1 MTMQYDV
8 KSKHMSATG
17 VAVNYRTR
25 LKGAV
30 VSANTSAATR
40 NTVFANNVSQAG
52 TYGRSTNT
60 VTVTIVNHG
69 LSNGDRVWLDFSAG
83 TGGTATDNIYAVTVT
98 GTDTFTVTDSA
109 SGSITG
115 SPAVSMYADILME
128 ADSYN
133 ATAFPVVVPGEGI
146 LATNGI
152 FVGLV
157 ANVTTTVFYG

>member
-1 MTMQYDV
+1 MAMQYDV
-8 KSKHMSATG
+8 KSTHLTTSG

-25 LKGAV
+25 IKGAI
-30 VSANTSAATR
+30 VSANASAATR

-60 VTVTIVNHG
+60 VTVAMTAHG
-69 LSNGDRVWLDFSAG
+69 LTTGDRVWLDFSAG
-83 TGGTATDNIYAVTVT
+83 TGGTATDNVYAVTVV
-98 GTDTFTVTDSA
+98 DANTFTVTDSA

-115 SPAVSMYADILME
+115 NPAVAMYADILLE

-133 ATAFPVVVPGEGI
+133 PTAFNVIVPGEGI
-146 LATNGI
+146 LASAGI

-157 ANVTTTVFYG
+157 ANVTATVFYG

>member
-8 KSKHMSATG
+8 KSAHMTSSG
-17 VAVNYRTR
+17 VAVNFRTR

-40 NTVFANNVSQAG
+40 NTVFANNVTQTG

-60 VTVTIVNHG
+60 VTVTITNHG
-69 LSNGDRVWLDFSAG
+69 LTSGDRVWLDFSAG
-83 TGGTATDNIYAVTVT
+83 TGGTATDNIYSVTVS
-98 GTDTFTVTDSA
+98 DANTFTVTDSA
-109 SGSITG
+109 SGTITG

-133 ATAFPVVVPGEGI
+133 ATAFPVVIPGEGI
-146 LATNGI
+146 LAKDGI

-157 ANVTTTVFYG
+157 ANVTTTLFYG

>member
-8 KSKHMSATG
+8 KSKHMTSSG

-40 NTVFANNVSQAG
+40 NTVFANNVTQTG

-60 VTVTIVNHG
+60 VTVTITNHG
-69 LSNGDRVWLDFSAG
+69 LTSGDRVWLDFSAG
-83 TGGTATDNIYAVTVT
+83 TGGTATDNIYSVTVS
-98 GTDTFTVTDSA
+98 DANTFTVTDSA
-109 SGSITG
+109 SGTITG

-133 ATAFPVVVPGEGI
+133 ATAFPVVIPGEGI
-146 LATNGI
+146 LAKDGI

-157 ANVTTTVFYG
+157 ANVTTTLFYG

>member
-1 MTMQYDV
+1 MAMQYDV
-8 KSKHMSATG
+8 KSKHMSSSG
-17 VAVNYRTR
+17 VAVDYRVR

-30 VSANTSAATR
+30 VSANASAATR
-40 NTVFANNVSQAG
+40 NTVFANNVPQSG
-52 TYGRSTNT
+52 TYGRTTNV
-60 VTVTIVNHG
+60 VTVTIVDHG
-69 LSNGDRVWLDFSAG
+69 LTNGDRVWLDFSAG

-115 SPAVSMYADILME
+115 TPAVSMYADILME

-133 ATAFPVVVPGEGI
+133 PTAFPVVIPGEGI
-146 LATNGI
+146 LATSGI

>member
-8 KSKHMSATG
+8 KSKHMSSTG

-30 VSANTSAATR
+30 VSANASAATR
-40 NTVFANNVSQAG
+40 NTVFANNVTQTG

-60 VTVTIVNHG
+60 VTVVITDHG
-69 LSNGDRVWLDFSAG
+69 LATGDRVWLDFSAG
-83 TGGTATDNIYAVTVT
+83 TGGTATDNVYSVTVS
-98 GTDTFTVTDSA
+98 DANTFTVTDSA

-115 SPAVSMYADILME
+115 NPAVSMYADILME

-133 ATAFPVVVPGEGI
+133 PTAFPVVIPGEGI
-146 LATNGI
+146 LATDGI

>member
-8 KSKHMSATG
+8 KSVHLASTG
-17 VAVNYRTR
+17 VAVPYRTR
-25 LKGAV
+25 IKGAI
-30 VSANTSAATR
+30 VSANASAVTR
-40 NTVFANNVSQAG
+40 NTVFANNLAQTG

-60 VTVTIVNHG
+60 VTVTITDHG

-83 TGGTATDNIYAVTVT
+83 TGGTATDNVYVVTVT
-98 GTDTFTVTDSA
+98 DANTFTVTDAA

-115 SPAVSMYADILME
+115 SPAVAMYADILLE

-133 ATAFPVVVPGEGI
+133 PTAFNVIVPGEGI
-146 LATNGI
+146 LATEGI

-157 ANVTTTVFYG
+157 SNVTATVFYG

>member
-8 KSKHMSATG
+8 KSVHMSATG

-25 LKGAV
+25 IKGAI
-30 VSANTSAATR
+30 VSANASAATR
-40 NTVFANNVSQAG
+40 NTVFANNTTQTG

-60 VTVTIVNHG
+60 VTVTITDHG
-69 LSNGDRVWLDFSAG
+69 LTTGDRVWLDFSAG
-83 TGGTATDNIYAVTVT
+83 TGGTATDNVYSVTVS
-98 GTDTFTVTDSA
+98 DANTFTVTDSA

-115 SPAVSMYADILME
+115 SPAVAMYADLLLE

-133 ATAFPVVVPGEGI
+133 PTAFNVIIPGEGI
-146 LATNGI
+146 VAQDGI

-157 ANVTTTVFYG
+157 SNVTATVFYG

>member
-8 KSKHMSATG
+8 KSVHMSSTG

-25 LKGAV
+25 IKGAI
-30 VSANTSAATR
+30 VSANASAATR
-40 NTVFANNVSQAG
+40 NTVFANNVTQTG

-60 VTVTIVNHG
+60 VTVTITNHG
-69 LSNGDRVWLDFSAG
+69 LTSGDRVWLDFSAG
-83 TGGTATDNIYAVTVT
+83 TGGTETDNVYSVTVS
-98 GTDTFTVTDSA
+98 DANTFTVTDSA
-109 SGSITG
+109 SGTITG

-133 ATAFPVVVPGEGI
+133 PTAFPVVVPGEGI
-146 LATNGI
+146 LATEGI

-157 ANVTTTVFYG
+157 ANVTTTLFYG

>member
-1 MTMQYDV
+1 MTMQFDV
-8 KSKHMSATG
+8 KSKHMSSTG

-40 NTVFANNVSQAG
+40 NTVFANNVTQTG

-60 VTVTIVNHG
+60 VTVTITNHG
-69 LSNGDRVWLDFSAG
+69 LTSGDRVWLDFFAG
-83 TGGTATDNIYAVTVT
+83 TGGTATDNIYSVTVS
-98 GTDTFTVTDSA
+98 DANTFTVTDSA
-109 SGSITG
+109 SGTITG

-133 ATAFPVVVPGEGI
+133 ATAFPVVIPGEGI
-146 LATNGI
+146 LAKDGI

-157 ANVTTTVFYG
+157 ANVTTTLFYG

>member
-8 KSKHMSATG
+8 KSKHMTSSG

-25 LKGAV
+25 VKGAI
-30 VSANTSAATR
+30 VSANASAATR
-40 NTVFANNVSQAG
+40 NTVFANNVAQTG
-52 TYGRSTNT
+52 TYGRTTNT
-60 VTVTIVNHG
+60 VTVTIANHG
-69 LSNGDRVWLDFSAG
+69 LTSGDRVWLDFSAG

-109 SGSITG
+109 TGSITG
-115 SPAVSMYADILME
+115 SPAVSMYADILVE

-133 ATAFPVVVPGEGI
+133 PTAFNVVIPGEGI
-146 LATNGI
+146 LATEGI

-157 ANVTTTVFYG
+157 TNVTTTVFYG

>member
-1 MTMQYDV
+1 MAMQYDV
-8 KSKHMSATG
+8 KSVHMSSTG

-25 LKGAV
+25 IKGAI
-30 VSANTSAATR
+30 VSANASAATR
-40 NTVFANNVSQAG
+40 NTVFADNLTQSG

-69 LSNGDRVWLDFSAG
+69 LTSGDRVWLDFSAG
-83 TGGTATDNIYAVTVT
+83 TGGTATDNIYPVTVT

-109 SGSITG
+109 TGTITG
-115 SPAVSMYADILME
+115 SPAVAMYADILLE

-133 ATAFPVVVPGEGI
+133 PTAFNVIIPGEGI
-146 LATNGI
+146 LAPNGI

-157 ANVTTTVFYG
+157 TNVTTTVFYG

>member
-1 MTMQYDV
+1 MAMQYDV
-8 KSKHMSATG
+8 KSVHMSSTG

-25 LKGAV
+25 IKGAI
-30 VSANTSAATR
+30 VSANASAATR
-40 NTVFANNVSQAG
+40 NTVFADNLTQSG

-69 LSNGDRVWLDFSAG
+69 LTSGDRVWLDFSAG
-83 TGGTATDNIYAVTVT
+83 TGGTATDNIYSVTVT

-109 SGSITG
+109 TGTITG
-115 SPAVSMYADILME
+115 SPAVAMYADILVE

-133 ATAFPVVVPGEGI
+133 PTAFNVIIPGEGI
-146 LATNGI
+146 LAPNGI